1 MHLGVPLF
9 THMYKETLFPSCVAH
24 LNKNNCIT
32 HPRAL
37 ALPPSFWH
45 AMAVFS
51 RFARWPNYRRKEA
64 TASGNDVQ
72 SEFVSDGD
80 YKYTVGLGGNNSG
93 PSYQEVS
100 GAPVESN
107 SPLGYSVGS
116 ITILFL
122 NISMMIGT
130 GIYSTRQYSSLH
142 YTTAL

>member
-1 MHLGVPLF
+1 
-9 THMYKETLFPSCVAH
+9 
-24 LNKNNCIT
+24 
-32 HPRAL
+32 
-37 ALPPSFWH
+37 
-45 AMAVFS
+45 MAVFS
-51 RFARWPNYRRKEA
+51 RFSRWASSRQKEA

-72 SEFVSDGD
+72 AEFVSDGE

-130 GIYSTRQYSSLH
+130 GIYSTRRYPSL
-142 YTTAL
+142 TT